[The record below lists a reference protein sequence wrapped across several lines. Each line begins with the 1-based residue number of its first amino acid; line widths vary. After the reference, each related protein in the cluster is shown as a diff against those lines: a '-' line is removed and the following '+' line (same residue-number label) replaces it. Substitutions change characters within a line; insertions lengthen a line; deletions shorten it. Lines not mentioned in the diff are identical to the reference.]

1 MLKKK
6 GLLEKHPSTEVE
18 SFIMT
23 LFDLIKIGKVLFTK
37 KKS

>member
-1 MLKKK
+1 MLKMK

-23 LFDLIKIGKVLFTK
+23 LFDLNQIGKVLFTK
-37 KKS
+37 KRS